1 MGFFRNLFG
10 RKSDV
15 WRPFAEEFGGR
26 FIAGGFWKSC
36 RVEFKHPGYVTVLTA
51 IRDAETNLRATR
63 VRTEIRT
70 HSDARISLIKNWPWT
85 WLFERLG
92 MFNQRAAVTNM
103 RKTSLADLQMDGDG
117 FVMSSTEDGFQLFE
131 SDTLRSA
138 ITQQQKL
145 MLLVGEPHE
154 FTFARKTGQLEL
166 VVLIPG
172 IVSDVDQLRSA
183 LELHATLVEAAVV
196 VGITPDLV

>member
-1 MGFFRNLFG
+1 
-10 RKSDV
+10 
-15 WRPFAEEFGGR
+15 
-26 FIAGGFWKSC
+26 
-36 RVEFKHPGYVTVLTA
+36 
-51 IRDAETNLRATR
+51 
-63 VRTEIRT
+63 
-70 HSDARISLIKNWPWT
+70 
-85 WLFERLG
+85 
-92 MFNQRAAVTNM
+92 MFNQIAAVADM

-117 FVMSSTEDGFQLFE
+117 FVMSSTEDGFQLFA

-145 MLLVGEPHE
+145 MLLVGEPRALP
-154 FTFARKTGQLEL
+154 FARKTGQFEL

-183 LELHATLVEAAVV
+183 LELHAALVEAAVV